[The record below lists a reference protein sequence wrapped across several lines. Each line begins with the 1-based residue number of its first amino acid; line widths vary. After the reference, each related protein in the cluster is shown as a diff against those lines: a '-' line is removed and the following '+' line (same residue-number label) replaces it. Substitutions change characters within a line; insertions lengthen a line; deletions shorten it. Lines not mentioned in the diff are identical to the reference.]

1 MYININISIFYK
13 CKIPAILLLC
23 HLLFLSFYSLSQNE
37 SNPVASCSEVKAQLK
52 SLENRQMDN
61 TRLDEMHTALAEL
74 INTATKDSCSE
85 TLIEC
90 YRLQAKL
97 YSQQNDLDNII
108 TSSLKAIALAEKN
121 SLNAVIPSI
130 QTELADTYFLKGVF
144 TKASEYYRLAY
155 EGNEQLNNISSQT
168 YLLENIG
175 LSSYNSSNYN
185 QSQWAFKTLLER
197 SDELNV
203 DNTQIVR
210 VLYQLLTISKEIKE
224 FGNALTYSKKLHEI
238 MQNEGDSLGQMLML
252 NNIGYLHFMNNDLI
266 EAQTFFTKALEASKM
281 QAVSNSLMAN
291 IYSNLGVC
299 NQNLNNYTKA
309 VDNLRNAL
317 AFLIPDESSE
327 QYAKVLN
334 TLAWVYYKK
343 GDLYNASKRSK
354 ESLIWAKL
362 SSNPTL
368 LAECYKT
375 YSILLKAGN
384 DPIAALEYFEKYSQ
398 LRDSV
403 ALEQRITDK
412 SSDDLLARL
421 EKTEKEQKLYI
432 ADKEM
437 QELMLK
443 QLRLESEKRKQEI
456 VLLRREGELQQLEK
470 EKAYQTLELTER
482 EHQATLQQSTIKNL
496 EQSNAIKEYQIK
508 QNEAEEEQ
516 RQKEIKL
523 LQLEKERQQLEI
535 EKETEIRKRA
545 IWMLVLSF
553 LVLTI
558 VVIGLLTTRKKNS
571 LLALQKV
578 VIEQKNVNLEN
589 ANKDILEKNH
599 QLSELAE
606 EIRAQN
612 EEITT
617 QKELI
622 EDKNK
627 KITDSIQ
634 YASLIQSAVLPDEEL
649 LSRHFTQSF
658 VLYKPRDIVSG
669 DFWWFRK
676 TNERTILAVA
686 DCTGHGVPGAFLS
699 MLGSTLLT
707 EIGNQFPAIRANEL
721 LDELQARLVN
731 ALVHE
736 NRANPQRDGMDIAVC
751 IFNDK
756 TNEIEFS
763 GAYNPVYIL
772 RDEEIIVVKGDKIP
786 IGFRERESLAQ
797 GFTLKIIKYLPND
810 RFFLF
815 SDGYADQFG
824 GDNNRKLM
832 YHNFR
837 KLLIESRRMSMDK
850 QKEFMDESFAKWQGY
865 SEQIDDVMVV
875 GVQV

>member
-1 MYININISIFYK
+1 
-13 CKIPAILLLC
+13 
-23 HLLFLSFYSLSQNE
+23 
-37 SNPVASCSEVKAQLK
+37 
-52 SLENRQMDN
+52 
-61 TRLDEMHTALAEL
+61 
-74 INTATKDSCSE
+74 
-85 TLIEC
+85 
-90 YRLQAKL
+90 
-97 YSQQNDLDNII
+97 
-108 TSSLKAIALAEKN
+108 
-121 SLNAVIPSI
+121 
-130 QTELADTYFLKGVF
+130 
-144 TKASEYYRLAY
+144 
-155 EGNEQLNNISSQT
+155 
-168 YLLENIG
+168 
-175 LSSYNSSNYN
+175 
-185 QSQWAFKTLLER
+185 
-197 SDELNV
+197 
-203 DNTQIVR
+203 
-210 VLYQLLTISKEIKE
+210 
-224 FGNALTYSKKLHEI
+224 
-238 MQNEGDSLGQMLML
+238 
-252 NNIGYLHFMNNDLI
+252 
-266 EAQTFFTKALEASKM
+266 
-281 QAVSNSLMAN
+281 
-291 IYSNLGVC
+291 
-299 NQNLNNYTKA
+299 
-309 VDNLRNAL
+309 
-317 AFLIPDESSE
+317 
-327 QYAKVLN
+327 
-334 TLAWVYYKK
+334 
-343 GDLYNASKRSK
+343 
-354 ESLIWAKL
+354 
-362 SSNPTL
+362 
-368 LAECYKT
+368 
-375 YSILLKAGN
+375 
-384 DPIAALEYFEKYSQ
+384 
-398 LRDSV
+398 
-403 ALEQRITDK
+403 
-412 SSDDLLARL
+412 
-421 EKTEKEQKLYI
+421 
-432 ADKEM
+432 M